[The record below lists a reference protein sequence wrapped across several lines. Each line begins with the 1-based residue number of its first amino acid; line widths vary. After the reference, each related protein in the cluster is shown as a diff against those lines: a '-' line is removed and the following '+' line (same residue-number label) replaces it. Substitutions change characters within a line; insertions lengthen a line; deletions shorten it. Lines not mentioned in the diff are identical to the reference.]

1 MTKEEFESVAA
12 EYCRN
17 PQVRFDLLQF
27 QDQNPGISGSY
38 DAESGKWHIW
48 FQDQNPGISSS
59 YDAESGKWY
68 IWFNGAHGVG
78 DTHEDAYAD
87 MEGDDDRRWQEYLE
101 AQAEWA
107 NA

>member
-1 MTKEEFESVAA
+1 MTEQEFEAVAA

-38 DAESGKWHIW
+38 DAETGKWHL
-48 FQDQNPGISSS
+48 
-59 YDAESGKWY
+59 
-68 IWFNGAHGVG
+68 WFNGAHGSG
-78 DTHEDAYAD
+78 ATHEDAYAD
-87 MEGDDDRRWQEYLE
+87 MEGDDDRRWQEHLKE
-101 AQAEWA
+101 QAVWA

>member
-17 PQVRFDLLQF
+17 PQVRFDLLQ
-27 QDQNPGISGSY
+27 
-38 DAESGKWHIW
+38 